1 MPDYTLQLSQA
12 NPMEKVLPEL
22 LKKMNYPGP
31 LNKSHFQTIGGN
43 NISKNLGVLHFLLTL
58 AKFSR
63 GICDTWSKINFPNTD
78 QDGFA
83 IDDYKKSPGEIEY
96 NFFMAAYKTYNDG
109 GDEYPDVSVAI

>member
-1 MPDYTLQLSQA
+1 
-12 NPMEKVLPEL
+12 MEKVLPEL

-63 GICDTWSKINFPNTD
+63 GILNGYESHLMPIVHCTVVEENC
-78 QDGFA
+78 
-83 IDDYKKSPGEIEY
+83 
-96 NFFMAAYKTYNDG
+96 
-109 GDEYPDVSVAI
+109 